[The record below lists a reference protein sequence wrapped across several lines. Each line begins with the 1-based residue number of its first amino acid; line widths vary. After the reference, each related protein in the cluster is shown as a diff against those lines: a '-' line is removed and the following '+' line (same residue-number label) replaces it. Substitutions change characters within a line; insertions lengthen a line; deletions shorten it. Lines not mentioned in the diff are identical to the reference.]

1 MKLIALENQYFWFG
15 WNLFD
20 MFIVISADIGIA
32 LDALE
37 LSKSFS
43 TAVTI
48 IRAFR
53 ILRVVR
59 ILQKM
64 DSVRVIIQAMFQ
76 IMPNIGN
83 VMSLFALV
91 LFIYA
96 CIGINLF
103 SQIKMRDN
111 LTEKFNF

>member
-1 MKLIALENQYFWFG
+1 MIFSIVFNLEMILKLLALENQYFWFG

-20 MFIVISADIGIA
+20 MFIVISADIGII
-32 LDALE
+32 LDILE

-48 IRAFR
+48 LRAFR
-53 ILRVVR
+53 IMRVVR
-59 ILQKM
+59 ILKKIKC
-64 DSVRVIIQAMFQ
+64 VRVIIQAVFQ
-76 IMPNIGN
+76 ILPNIGN
-83 VMSLFALV
+83 VMSLFVLV

-103 SQIKMRDN
+103 S
-111 LTEKFNF
+111 